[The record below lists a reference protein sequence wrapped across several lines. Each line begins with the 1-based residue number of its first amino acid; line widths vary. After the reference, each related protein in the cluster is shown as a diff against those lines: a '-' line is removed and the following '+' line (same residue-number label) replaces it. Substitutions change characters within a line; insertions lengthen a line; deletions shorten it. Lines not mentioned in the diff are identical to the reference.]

1 MRHDNAGI
9 KGEPMKLSYELKPG
23 RLILDLPSD
32 AEPVTLNDF
41 LKDFHISGKKRY
53 ELFQSH
59 GITLNRSDASGN
71 EVLHGKDRI
80 VIALPVSEP
89 DYQPAEEECSVVYE
103 DDFVYVARKEPGII
117 VHDPDD
123 PNCLASMAAAYQV
136 NHGIQA
142 PVRYIHRLD
151 RETTGLVLFVKIPL
165 LQAWYDAKLEEK
177 EIEREYLAITGGKG
191 HAGQK
196 FTYNQ
201 KIGRDR
207 HVSGKYRFSS
217 TGKEAITKAEVLER
231 HSDFLLIR
239 CRLLTGRTHQIRVH
253 LSGNRHPIINDAMYG
268 IASSRFDHMCL
279 WADRIS
285 FPDPFSGE
293 IRTVQDTG
301 NRDFELFRKL

>member
-1 MRHDNAGI
+1 MNI
-9 KGEPMKLSYELKPG
+9 SYELKPG
-23 RLILDLPSD
+23 RLTLDLPAD
-32 AEPVTLNDF
+32 AEDIPLAEF
-41 LKDFHISGKKRY
+41 LRSYHISGKKKY
-53 ELFQSH
+53 ELLQEH
-59 GITLNRSDASGN
+59 QITINRNDASGN
-71 EVLHGKDRI
+71 EILHGKDRI
-80 VIALPVSEP
+80 TFALPSQEP
-89 DYQPAEEECSVVYE
+89 DYQPAEQECDVIYE

-123 PNCLASMAAAYQV
+123 PDCLASKAAAYQI

-201 KIGRDR
+201 NIGRDR
-207 HVSGKYRFSS
+207 HVSGKYRFSQ
-217 TGKEAITKAEVLER
+217 TGKEAVTKAVVLDR
-231 HSDFLLIR
+231 KHDFLLMR

-253 LSGNRHPIINDAMYG
+253 LSGNRHPIINDPLYG
-268 IASSRFDHMCL
+268 IPSSRFEHMCL
-279 WADRIS
+279 WADTIRFS
-285 FPDPFSGE
+285 DPFTDE
-293 IRTVQDTG
+293 LRTMQDPY
-301 NRDFELFRKL
+301 NEDFAKF